1 MNGELCAASA
11 RSPSLTS
18 ANRERAKTTL
28 NGKRLLSWT
37 RRNPKMM
44 TMKKSLTSLLIT
56 LSAPDVK
63 SSWILTFALPILVV
77 AILSEAVAEDVA
89 VVYAAL
95 TERCAVVAVEII
107 AVMANNAVEVEI
119 SVNEVESSVN
129 NVKVEIIVVVSEVTV
144 AKALD
149 VVATSV
155 GDAADLVLK
164 ADVDLAVNE
173 CQLLLK

>member
-1 MNGELCAASA
+1 
-11 RSPSLTS
+11 
-18 ANRERAKTTL
+18 
-28 NGKRLLSWT
+28 
-37 RRNPKMM
+37 
-44 TMKKSLTSLLIT
+44 
-56 LSAPDVK
+56 
-63 SSWILTFALPILVV
+63 
-77 AILSEAVAEDVA
+77 
-89 VVYAAL
+89 
-95 TERCAVVAVEII
+95 VVAVEII

>member
-1 MNGELCAASA
+1 
-11 RSPSLTS
+11 
-18 ANRERAKTTL
+18 
-28 NGKRLLSWT
+28 
-37 RRNPKMM
+37 MM

-77 AILSEAVAEDVA
+77 AILREAVAEDVEA
-89 VVYAAL
+89 VDAAL

-107 AVMANNAVEVEI
+107 AVTANNAVEVEI

-129 NVKVEIIVVVSEVTV
+129 NVKAAVEIIVEVSVVTV